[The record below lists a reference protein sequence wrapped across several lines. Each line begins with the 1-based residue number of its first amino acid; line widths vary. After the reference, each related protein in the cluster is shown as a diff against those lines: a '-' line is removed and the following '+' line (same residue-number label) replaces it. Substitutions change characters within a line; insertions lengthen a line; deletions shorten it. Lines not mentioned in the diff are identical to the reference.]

1 MKYMLLIY
9 DDEKVWEAMTPEES
23 GATMGEYFAFSR
35 ALGQSGR
42 MVAGEALQPVATAT
56 TVRVRGGQLQTTDGP
71 FAETR
76 EQLGGFYLVE
86 AADLDEAVAI
96 AARIPSA
103 RLGCVEVRPLVVFDP
118 TAMAGTDAAPA
129 TESREPARA

>member
-1 MKYMLLIY
+1 MKYLCLIY
-9 DDEKVWEAMTPEES
+9 DDEQQWAQMPKDETDTM
-23 GATMGEYFAFSR
+23 MGEYFAFTDEIR
-35 ALGQSGR
+35 GSGR
-42 MVAGEALQPVATAT
+42 YIAGEALQPVSTAT
-56 TVRVRGGQLQTTDGP
+56 TVRIRNGRVSTTDGP
-71 FAETR
+71 FAETK